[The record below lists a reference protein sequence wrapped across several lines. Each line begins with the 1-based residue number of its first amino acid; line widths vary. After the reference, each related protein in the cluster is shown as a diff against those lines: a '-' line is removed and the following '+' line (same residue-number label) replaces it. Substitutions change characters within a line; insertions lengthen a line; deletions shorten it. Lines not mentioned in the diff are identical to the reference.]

1 MSSFSPNSVATMLIA
16 IVIWAALFLC
26 AVMMSKAIA
35 FLEAALAL
43 PPFREKDICLY
54 VLFAVWVSCLAGLIV
69 VIWRWL

>member
-1 MSSFSPNSVATMLIA
+1 VSVLPIA
-16 IVIWAALFLC
+16 IAMWVGVFLC

-54 VLFAVWVSCLAGLIV
+54 ALFAVGASCLAGLIV
-69 VIWRWL
+69 VMWRWL